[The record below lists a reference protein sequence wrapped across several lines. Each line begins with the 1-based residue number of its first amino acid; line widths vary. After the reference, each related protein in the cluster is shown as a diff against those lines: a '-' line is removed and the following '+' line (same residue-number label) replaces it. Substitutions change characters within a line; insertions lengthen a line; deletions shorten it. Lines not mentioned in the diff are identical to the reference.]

1 MEQRPDIYLVCLG
14 DKAHNI
20 AFSITHQ
27 LRAVGLYVER
37 EIEGGSMKSQMR
49 KANKLAS
56 RFTLIIG
63 EDEIKNKQYVLKNMD
78 GGEQWE
84 VAADTLAEAVQSRLK
99 SFD

>member
-1 MEQRPDIYLVCLG
+1 
-14 DKAHNI
+14 
-20 AFSITHQ
+20 
-27 LRAVGLYVER
+27 VER

-56 RFTLIIG
+56 RFALIIG
-63 EDEIKNKQYVLKNMD
+63 DDEIKNHRYVLKNMD

-84 VAADTLAEAVQSRLK
+84 VDANTLAEAVQSRLK